1 MWLRVLRAEQRANGI
16 RRQVGGEAST
26 HADTS
31 HKNGRRLD
39 SARRSLYVPVMG
51 GKDPNR
57 QPRLRS
63 LRNTAPG
70 WIRLARCQTCGHQG
84 LLPVEALIR
93 KWGDL
98 HLVEFALLSLRCTEC
113 GARDVRHTM
122 IRLCELGCPRQRG
135 KATQS

>member
-1 MWLRVLRAEQRANGI
+1 MPISATKT
-16 RRQVGGEAST
+16 AS
-26 HADTS
+26 
-31 HKNGRRLD
+31 LD
-39 SARRSLYVPVMG
+39 STQRSLYVPYMG

-70 WIRLARCQTCGHQG
+70 WLRLARRQKCGHQR

-113 GARDVRHTM
+113 GARDVRHTI
-122 IRLCELGCPRQRG
+122 IRLCEPRGPRQRG
-135 KATQS
+135 